1 MSEKLIFLGDLE
13 KKEKEALEKQKAIN
27 KASFLINDAK
37 ARYIKEKTRA
47 RSKKAAQEKD
57 AILNS
62 GRFDK
67 LNEYARFEDIQFV
80 SGGRINGR
88 GYAYKCGV
96 HNTLTALQ
104 NEIRKLRDQCD
115 LSCTDSF
122 NTVLKTINKH
132 LQEVEGK

>member
-1 MSEKLIFLGDLE
+1 MPNSLRCRIKQLCHKGYIREVDRDRIIQALDL
-13 KKEKEALEKQKAIN
+13 QR
-27 KASFLINDAK
+27 D
-37 ARYIKEKTRA
+37 
-47 RSKKAAQEKD
+47 
-57 AILNS
+57 
-62 GRFDK
+62 
-67 LNEYARFEDIQFV
+67 FEQIQFV

-96 HNTLTALQ
+96 HNTLTALL

-115 LSCTDSF
+115 LSCTDTF